1 MNSKKR
7 TLALILAALTLLG
20 AVSCGSGNGAET
32 GDGTK
37 PDVSSDVT
45 TEAPAAKYEFTKEFD
60 GRTINVMN
68 YEDPWTSHSKIYP
81 ENEDGEPLND
91 TEYKAVRKLEEEM
104 GITFVETNVHHD
116 DYISKVGNILASA
129 DDEYDIVYVNNSA
142 LYKFATSGYLINLL
156 DADRLSL
163 QSDWWIHENNDLLAV
178 NGKLYSAEGYS
189 NLTVVDFIN
198 IMMYNETLGEKVG
211 LDAPYDLVKEGKWT
225 LDAFSEYLKSA
236 ASLNLGTD
244 ADDSDN
250 IWTFDQPGNGAACSG
265 LMVSAGE
272 MIVSCDSGKL
282 VFDAGSE
289 RFMNICEK
297 IASVM
302 TSNKGVMFTK
312 EQYGVGTVF
321 KTGQALLAYGEIA
334 GTVGLRE
341 AEFAFGVLPNP
352 KYDETQERY
361 YSRKSWPSAAAAIP
375 TAAKDAECSAAVVDA
390 LTFLFYD
397 MVWPVYRG
405 KVLEQKQL
413 RNDESIEMLDIIL
426 KSSAPDLSTIFN
438 TGGGDLM
445 NSVGA
450 RLMKGD
456 GSVASL
462 VESRRGKI
470 VEKINTINS
479 EY

>member
-7 TLALILAALTLLG
+7 TLALILAALMTAG
-20 AVSCGSGNGAET
+20 AVSCGGNTADT

-37 PDVSSDVT
+37 PDVSSDAA
-45 TEAPAAKYEFTKEFD
+45 TETPAMKYEFTKEFE

-68 YEDPWTSHSKIYP
+68 YADPWTSHSKIYP
-81 ENEDGEPLND
+81 ESEDGEPLND
-91 TEYKAVRKLEEEM
+91 AEYKAVRKLEEEM
-104 GITFVETNVHHD
+104 GITFVETNVNHEE
-116 DYISKVGNILASA
+116 YPTKVGNILASA
-129 DDEYDIVYVNNSA
+129 DDEYDIVYVSYQS
-142 LYKFATSGYLINLL
+142 LYKFATSGYLMNLL

-163 QSDWWIHENNDLLAV
+163 QSDWWIHENNELLAV

-198 IMMYNETLGEKVG
+198 ILMYNETLAEKVG

-225 LDAFSEYLKSA
+225 LDKFAEYLKA
-236 ASLNLGTD
+236 GASLNLGTD

-250 IWTFDQPGNGAACSG
+250 IWTFDQPGNGSACSG
-265 LMVSAGE
+265 LMVGAGE
-272 MIVSCDSGKL
+272 MTISCDSGKL

-302 TSNKGVMFTK
+302 TQNKDVMFNK
-312 EQYGVGTVF
+312 EPYGVGTVF
-321 KTGQALLAYGEIA
+321 KTGQALLAYGEIT
-334 GTVGLRE
+334 GTASLRE
-341 AEFAFGVLPNP
+341 ANFAFGVLPNP
-352 KYDETQERY
+352 KFDEAQERY
-361 YSRKSWPSAAAAIP
+361 YSRKSWPSASVAIP
-375 TAAKDAECSAAVVDA
+375 NAAKDAECSAAVADA
-390 LTFLFYD
+390 LTYLFYD

-413 RNDESIEMLDIIL
+413 RNEESIEMLDIIL
-426 KSSAPDLSTIFN
+426 KSSAPDLSDIFS
-438 TGGGDLM
+438 TGGGDLS
-445 NSVGA
+445 NSIGEK
-450 RLMKGD
+450 LMKGD

-462 VESRRGKI
+462 VESSRSKI
-470 VEKINTINS
+470 VEKVNSINS